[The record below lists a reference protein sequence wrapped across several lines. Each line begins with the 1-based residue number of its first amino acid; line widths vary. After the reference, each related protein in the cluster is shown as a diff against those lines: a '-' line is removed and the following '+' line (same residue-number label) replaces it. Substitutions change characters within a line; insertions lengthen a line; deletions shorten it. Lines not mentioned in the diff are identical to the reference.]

1 MPLDIQLIRSQFPAL
16 LLEDGGRPRVYL
28 DNPAGTQV
36 PQRVI
41 ERMTRYLVHS
51 NANHGGN
58 FRTSTESDQILAEAH
73 QAMADFLNAP
83 APEEIIFGPNM
94 TTLTFVISRSLG
106 RWLKPGDQVILTRM
120 DHDANVNPWRLLADD
135 LGLEVKWLS
144 FSRETYRYDL
154 KELEALLSPKV
165 RLVAVNYASNAIGTI
180 NDVKT
185 ITEMAHQAGALVYVD
200 AVQSTPHIPTDVQA
214 LGCDFLVCSAY
225 KFFGPHQ
232 GILWGKRELLEKLP
246 AYKVRPAEDYP
257 PGKFETGTQSHE
269 GQAGTVGA
277 LEYLAWI
284 GETMGQEHHDR
295 FAQFTGRRNYLHAG
309 MAAIKEYEKTLS
321 ARLIAGLQAIPG
333 LAIHGVTGLNE
344 LDARVP
350 TVSFTMKGFH
360 PREIAR
366 RLGEENIFVWDG
378 HYYAVEVIEHLGL
391 SDKGGMVRVGAA
403 HYNTIEEIDRAVEAV
418 AEISRR

>member
-1 MPLDIQLIRSQFPAL
+1 MPLDINQIRRQFPAL
-16 LLEDGGRPRVYL
+16 ALEDGGRPRVYL

-36 PQRVI
+36 PRQAI

-51 NANHGGN
+51 NANHGGH
-58 FRTSTESDQILAEAH
+58 FRTSVESDQILAEAH
-73 QAMADFLNAP
+73 QAMADLLNASS
-83 APEEIIFGPNM
+83 PEEIIFGPNM
-94 TTLTFVISRSLG
+94 TTLTFAISRSLG
-106 RWLKPGDQVILTRM
+106 HWLKPGDQVILTRM
-120 DHDANVNPWRLLADD
+120 DHDANVNPWRLLAAD
-135 LGLEVKWLS
+135 LGLEIKWLS
-144 FSRETYRYDL
+144 FGRETYRYDL
-154 KELEALLSPKV
+154 QELEALLSPKV
-165 RLVAVNYASNAIGTI
+165 RLAAVNYASNAIGTI
-180 NDVKT
+180 NEVKT

-200 AVQSTPHIPTDVQA
+200 AVQSTPHLPTDVQA

-232 GILWGKRELLEKLP
+232 GILWAKRDLLERLP

-269 GQAGTVGA
+269 GQAGTLGA

-284 GETMGQEHHDR
+284 GETMGQEHHAR
-295 FAQFTGRRNYLHAG
+295 FTQFAGRRKYLHAA

-333 LAIHGVTGLNE
+333 LAIHGVAALNE
-344 LDARVP
+344 LDERVP
-350 TVSFTMKGFH
+350 TVSFTMKAFH
-360 PREIAR
+360 PADIAR

-391 SDKGGMVRVGAA
+391 AKTGGMVRVGAA
-403 HYNTIEEIDRAVEAV
+403 HYNTIEEIDRLVEAV
-418 AEISRR
+418 AGIGRQ

>member
-16 LLEDGGRPRVYL
+16 ALEDGGRPRVYL

-36 PQRVI
+36 PQQVI

-51 NANHGGN
+51 NANHGGH

-83 APEEIIFGPNM
+83 SPEEIIFGPNM
-94 TTLTFVISRSLG
+94 TTLTFAISRSLG

-120 DHDANVNPWRLLADD
+120 DHDANVNPWRLLAAD
-135 LGLEVKWLS
+135 LGLEIKWLS
-144 FSRETYRYDL
+144 FDRETYRYDL

-165 RLVAVNYASNAIGTI
+165 RLAAVNYASNAIGTI

-200 AVQSTPHIPTDVQA
+200 AVQSTPHIPTDVQT

-232 GILWGKRELLEKLP
+232 GILWGKRDLLEKLP
-246 AYKVRPAEDYP
+246 AYKVRPADDHP

-269 GQAGTVGA
+269 GQAGSLGA
-277 LEYLAWI
+277 LEYLDWI
-284 GETMGQEHHDR
+284 GETMGREHYDR

-321 ARLIAGLQAIPG
+321 ARLIAGLQVIPG
-333 LAIHGVTGLNE
+333 LAIHGVAGLNE

-360 PREIAR
+360 PGEIAR

-378 HYYAVEVIEHLGL
+378 HYYAVEVIAHLGL